1 LPEDASKCLFETLTD
16 VFELV
21 WCAYT
26 HRHGFRSAAD
36 PQIPRWRDNRPYP
49 FRTTIEDVCIVCM
62 RVRFNEVHIMH
73 TIRLRE
79 IAIMTKKK
87 VSRDKRRVLVSA
99 NFEKFEYRPLSTA
112 DWNTLQSKLKQ
123 KLSAELRFR
132 LTKVTA
138 EYASFARPT
147 AAYVS
152 LTTVVSQIE
161 LWRKQTAILRK
172 TIWRD
177 NSPTQTIDPKVIG
190 DKLASFA
197 KQDGLRPDQVYPLKR
212 LDQFLCLA
220 DIVVSSTKETILSQK
235 MADDRELALW
245 LIWAAKIYLIL
256 RDEKIPVRNENR
268 KELTAGPI
276 LLLERL
282 QKTLPEHLQRRKK
295 PNALRRA
302 AVCAFKVSRKKPH
315 KKLDIMFQRWGG
327 GDIAF
332 QPESHPH
339 YLIGRDFLDRFS
351 RQLAALRNEKNL
363 KGSNLSLADP
373 TDH

>member
-1 LPEDASKCLFETLTD
+1 
-16 VFELV
+16 
-21 WCAYT
+21 
-26 HRHGFRSAAD
+26 
-36 PQIPRWRDNRPYP
+36 
-49 FRTTIEDVCIVCM
+49 
-62 RVRFNEVHIMH
+62 
-73 TIRLRE
+73 
-79 IAIMTKKK
+79 MTKPKP
-87 VSRDKRRVLVSA
+87 SRDKRRVLVSA
-99 NFEKFEYRPLSTA
+99 NFENFEYKPLSTA
-112 DWNTLQSKLKQ
+112 DWNTLQSKFKQ
-123 KLSAELRFR
+123 KLSAELRSR

-152 LTTVVSQIE
+152 LTTVVGQIE
-161 LWRKQTAILRK
+161 LWGKQTAILRR

-177 NSPTQTIDPKVIG
+177 NSPAQNIDPKLIG
-190 DKLASFA
+190 DELGSFTE
-197 KQDGLRPDQVYPLKR
+197 QYGLRSDQVYPLKR
-212 LDQFLCLA
+212 LDQFLRLA
-220 DIVVSSTKETILSQK
+220 DVVASSTKEAILSEK
-235 MADDRELALW
+235 MADDRELSLW

-268 KELTAGPI
+268 KELTAGPV
-276 LLLERL
+276 LLLEKL

-295 PNALRRA
+295 PDALRRA

-315 KKLDIMFQRWGG
+315 KKLDIMFKRWGG

-363 KGSNLSLADP
+363 KGSKLSLADP
-373 TDH
+373 ADH